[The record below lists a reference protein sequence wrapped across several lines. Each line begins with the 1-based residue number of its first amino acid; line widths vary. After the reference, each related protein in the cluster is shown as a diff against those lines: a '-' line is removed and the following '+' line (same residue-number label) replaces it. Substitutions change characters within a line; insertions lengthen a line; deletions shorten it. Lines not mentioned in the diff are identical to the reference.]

1 MLPAVQTPPG
11 NPNTLGGSRGI
22 FDAPGIL
29 ALKYQFLP
37 ATQIPNVITLSTRL
51 FCPHFAFHFNRC
63 HAACTQ
69 ELPWAAKFYSEHRPR
84 RRMVKTLFVSPE
96 GFHDSRFDGGMTMAH
111 SSHLT
116 WPWRFCSCSLQSSC
130 SSGSGRSLNRVLR
143 CFSLRPGSVL
153 HPWLQMIWLRQVH
166 RFQRHD
172 GAVQVC
178 SSWTLAFC
186 ASSDAWLKPY

>member
-1 MLPAVQTPPG
+1 MLSPCQLVYFAHTSHFISIG
-11 NPNTLGGSRGI
+11 ATLR
-22 FDAPGIL
+22 
-29 ALKYQFLP
+29 ALRNFLE
-37 ATQIPNVITLSTRL
+37 QQNSIPT
-51 FCPHFAFHFNRC
+51 
-63 HAACTQ
+63 
-69 ELPWAAKFYSEHRPR
+69 HRPR